1 MIITTEQI
9 MSWSPCDRYN
19 ESIVSDLIGDGKTP
33 IEITELEISVEDRL
47 WVLLRPEIIPEM
59 DLHSIACDFAQ
70 AVSHLNQDPR
80 VQAAIDAKRKW
91 IAGKI
96 SDKELEAARA
106 AAWAATWEAA
116 AGAAAAWAA
125 ARSAAMAAAG
135 AEARAAACAAALAA
149 AGAAAAWAAARA
161 AREAA
166 MKKQLNIVKIYLKS
180 LEEMK

>member
-9 MSWSPCDRYN
+9 MSWSSCDRYN

-33 IEITELEISVEDRL
+33 LEIAELEITIEDRL
-47 WVLLRPEIIPEM
+47 WVLLRTDIIPEM
-59 DLHSIACDFAQ
+59 ALHSIACDFAQ
-70 AVSHLNQDPR
+70 SVAHFSTDPR

-106 AAWAATWEAA
+106 AAWEAAWEAT
-116 AGAAAAWAA
+116 GE
-125 ARSAAMAAAG
+125 AAMAAAM
-135 AEARAAACAAALAA
+135 AATMAAVRA
-149 AGAAAAWAAARA
+149 A

-166 MKKQLNIVKIYLKS
+166 MAAAMEAAMAAAWEKQLNIVKTYLKN
-180 LEEMK
+180 LGETK

>member
-9 MSWSPCDRYN
+9 MAWSSCDRYN

-33 IEITELEISVEDRL
+33 LEIAELEITIEDRL
-47 WVLLRPEIIPEM
+47 WVLLRTDIIPEM
-59 DLHSIACDFAQ
+59 ALHSIACDFAQ
-70 AVSHLNQDPR
+70 SVAHFNTDPR

-106 AAWAATWEAA
+106 AAWEAAWEAT
-116 AGAAAAWAA
+116 GE
-125 ARSAAMAAAG
+125 AAMAAAM
-135 AEARAAACAAALAA
+135 AATMAAVRA
-149 AGAAAAWAAARA
+149 A

-166 MKKQLNIVKIYLKS
+166 MAAAMEAAMAAAWEKQLNIVKTYLKN